1 MIQIK
6 PVLKNDQDAQL
17 IMKWRNDPVTC
28 KNSFRETPFSWHEF
42 KSLFYN
48 KYFENQLP
56 PLFVLYQN
64 KKIAFIGST
73 NIEPDRVNISINI
86 DPSFRGRN
94 LATPI
99 LQKALHYVKNN
110 SSVRTID
117 AEIKSHNKASIKSF
131 QNVGFLFKDSLEGI
145 NHYQLTFH
153 PSFFID
159 GKSISSNSN
168 TYIIAE
174 LSCNHNQN
182 ITLAYQL
189 IDAAAQAG
197 ADAVKLQTYT
207 ADTMTLPCDKPIF
220 KDCLNGTLWEGK
232 SLYELYSKAYT
243 PWEWHKDLKNYAN
256 KKGMDLFS
264 SPFDTTA
271 VDFLESIN
279 IPVYKIASF
288 EITDHILIKR
298 IAQTG
303 KPVIIS
309 SGMASLQELQE
320 AVSLLRDN
328 GCPQIAILKCTSAYP
343 AKPEDANLSTIQHLI
358 NTFNVV
364 VGLSD
369 HTLGIEVPIASVVLG
384 ARIIEKHF
392 KLSDNSGSEDDAFSL
407 TPTEFKQMVDA
418 VRKVEKTIGIIKY
431 NGTQDETK
439 SKIFRRSLFV
449 VKDVQKDELFTEENV
464 KSIRPSNG
472 LHTKHYDQIIGKKS
486 NQNISFGTPFSLDFV
501 N

>member
-1 MIQIK
+1 
-6 PVLKNDQDAQL
+6 
-17 IMKWRNDPVTC
+17 
-28 KNSFRETPFSWHEF
+28 
-42 KSLFYN
+42 
-48 KYFENQLP
+48 
-56 PLFVLYQN
+56 
-64 KKIAFIGST
+64 
-73 NIEPDRVNISINI
+73 
-86 DPSFRGRN
+86 
-94 LATPI
+94 
-99 LQKALHYVKNN
+99 
-110 SSVRTID
+110 
-117 AEIKSHNKASIKSF
+117 
-131 QNVGFLFKDSLEGI
+131 
-145 NHYQLTFH
+145 
-153 PSFFID
+153 
-159 GKSISSNSN
+159 
-168 TYIIAE
+168 
-174 LSCNHNQN
+174 
-182 ITLAYQL
+182 
-189 IDAAAQAG
+189 
-197 ADAVKLQTYT
+197 
-207 ADTMTLPCDKPIF
+207 
-220 KDCLNGTLWEGK
+220 
-232 SLYELYSKAYT
+232 
-243 PWEWHKDLKNYAN
+243 
-256 KKGMDLFS
+256 
-264 SPFDTTA
+264 
-271 VDFLESIN
+271 
-279 IPVYKIASF
+279 
-288 EITDHILIKR
+288 
-298 IAQTG
+298 
-303 KPVIIS
+303 
-309 SGMASLQELQE
+309 MASLQELQE